1 MSVTRKKM
9 VSAAAVKN
17 DLTGAQWR
25 GGMVKEY
32 VIDPNDL
39 VTH

>member
-1 MSVTRKKM
+1 MS

-17 DLTGAQWR
+17 DLTGAQWKR
-25 GGMVKEY
+25 GGMVKEC